1 MKAIWKLFV
10 GDVKRLTSNVVSV
23 IIVIGLT
30 VLPALFTWFNV
41 AASWD
46 PFSNTGNLKFAV
58 ANVDA
63 GYKSDLIPVKINVG
77 DQVVNTLRAN
87 SQLDWTFTSK
97 EEAIDGTKSGK
108 YYAAVIIPKDFSKR
122 MMTFFSKD
130 SKHAELTY
138 YNNEKKNA
146 LAPKVTGQG
155 ADTVSAEINE
165 MFSKTLTET
174 ALDLATQLSDQLD
187 KPEAKNQLQ
196 QFSSNISDF
205 AAGLTQTASSLK
217 TFSSLTGSAQTLLD
231 SSGTLIQQA
240 ASSAKT
246 AGKQLKSASG
256 SVTDLS
262 GALNTSTE
270 ALSTAIKQSGESF
283 AAVGDEV
290 DSLFANVSTQAGD
303 TATALRN
310 QASNVTNQT
319 AQYQHIVDDLQ
330 KTHDDLQNKLDTDT
344 SLTDLE
350 KKTLTAIIG
359 KFEASISK
367 LNNAI
372 DMQKTLAA
380 TLTDAA
386 QHIDDGI
393 SDSKESQAAI
403 KDLATQAKASINA
416 VHSDF
421 DTNLKPQLNE
431 IGSSV
436 NTASSALNA
445 SAANLKSAL
454 GDLNKTTS
462 SADKQLTTIREV
474 LDSTADSLTTAGN
487 KLSTFNAT
495 LSDAL
500 NSGDMSMVKDVLG
513 KNTDSLATTLA
524 APVKVKR
531 TAVFPVKNFGSQ
543 LAPLYTFVTLWVGSL
558 LMAVTLKTSVSR
570 KTRMALGNPK
580 PHQLFFGHYLVFAVI
595 ALMQATFSLGG
606 SLLFMHVQAVHPW
619 LFMVSGWI
627 SALIHSFFA
636 YTMVASFG
644 NVGKAIGVLFLIMQI
659 SGSNGAYPLAVMPRI
674 ISDISPFLPVTHS
687 VTAMRAAIAGIY
699 NNDFWTSIGALALFI
714 PPLLLIGLLL
724 RIPMMKFNKWYIA
737 KVESTKVIM

>member
-270 ALSTAIKQSGESF
+270 ALSTAIKQSGDSF

-310 QASNVTNQT
+310 QASNVTNQA

-543 LAPLYTFVTLWVGSL
+543 LA
-558 LMAVTLKTSVSR
+558 
-570 KTRMALGNPK
+570 RMALGNPK

-627 SALIHSFFA
+627 SALIYSFFA

-659 SGSNGAYPLAVMPRI
+659 SGSNGAYPLSVMPRI

>member
-1 MKAIWKLFV
+1 MKAIWKLFA

-23 IIVIGLT
+23 IIVVGLT

-63 GYKSDLIPVKINVG
+63 GYKSDLIPVRINVG

-87 SQLDWTFTSK
+87 SQLDWTFTTK

-108 YYAAVIIPKDFSKR
+108 YYAAVIIPKNFSKR

-205 AAGLTQTASSLK
+205 AAGLTQTASSLA

-231 SSGTLIQQA
+231 SSGSLIRQA
-240 ASSAKT
+240 TSSAKT
-246 AGKQLKSASG
+246 AGKQLKSAAG
-256 SVTDLS
+256 SIADLS
-262 GALNTSTE
+262 DALDTSTE
-270 ALSTAIKQSGESF
+270 ALGTAIKQSGDSF
-283 AAVGDEV
+283 AAVGDSV
-290 DSLFANVSTQAGD
+290 DSLLTDVSTQAGD

-310 QASNVTNQT
+310 QATNVTNQA
-319 AQYQHIVDDLQ
+319 AQYQQIVDSLQ
-330 KTHDDLQNKLDTDT
+330 NTHDNLQNKLDTDT

-350 KKTLTAIIG
+350 KKTLTAAIG
-359 KFEASISK
+359 KFEAAISK
-367 LNNAI
+367 LSNAI
-372 DMQKTLAA
+372 DTQETLAT

-386 QHIDDGI
+386 QHIDDGV
-393 SDSKESQAAI
+393 SDSKESRTAI
-403 KDLATQAKASINA
+403 KDLATQAKAAIDA
-416 VHSDF
+416 VHTDF

-436 NTASSALNA
+436 STASNALNA
-445 SAANLKSAL
+445 SAANLKNAL

-474 LDSTADSLTTAGN
+474 LDSTANSLTTAGN
-487 KLSTFNAT
+487 KLSAFNAT

-543 LAPLYTFVTLWVGSL
+543 LAPLYTFVTLWVGAL
-558 LMAVTLKTSVSR
+558 LMSVTLKTSVSR
-570 KTRMALGNPK
+570 KTRMALGDPK

-606 SLLFMHVQAVHPW
+606 SLLFMHVQAVHPL

-627 SALIHSFFA
+627 SALVYSFFT
-636 YTMVASFG
+636 YTMVSSFG

-674 ISDISPFLPVTHS
+674 ISAISPFLPVTHS
-687 VTAMRAAIAGIY
+687 ITAMRAAIAGVY
-699 NNDFWTSIGALALFI
+699 DNDFWTSIGALALFI

>member
-270 ALSTAIKQSGESF
+270 ALSTAIKQSGDSF

-310 QASNVTNQT
+310 QASNVTNQA

-454 GDLNKTTS
+454 GDLNKTKIGR
-462 SADKQLTTIREV
+462 A
-474 LDSTADSLTTAGN
+474 
-487 KLSTFNAT
+487 
-495 LSDAL
+495 
-500 NSGDMSMVKDVLG
+500 
-513 KNTDSLATTLA
+513 
-524 APVKVKR
+524 
-531 TAVFPVKNFGSQ
+531 
-543 LAPLYTFVTLWVGSL
+543 
-558 LMAVTLKTSVSR
+558 
-570 KTRMALGNPK
+570 
-580 PHQLFFGHYLVFAVI
+580 
-595 ALMQATFSLGG
+595 
-606 SLLFMHVQAVHPW
+606 HV
-619 LFMVSGWI
+619 
-627 SALIHSFFA
+627 
-636 YTMVASFG
+636 
-644 NVGKAIGVLFLIMQI
+644 
-659 SGSNGAYPLAVMPRI
+659 
-674 ISDISPFLPVTHS
+674 
-687 VTAMRAAIAGIY
+687 
-699 NNDFWTSIGALALFI
+699 
-714 PPLLLIGLLL
+714 
-724 RIPMMKFNKWYIA
+724 
-737 KVESTKVIM
+737 

>member
-1 MKAIWKLFV
+1 M
-10 GDVKRLTSNVVSV
+10 
-23 IIVIGLT
+23 
-30 VLPALFTWFNV
+30 
-41 AASWD
+41 
-46 PFSNTGNLKFAV
+46 
-58 ANVDA
+58 
-63 GYKSDLIPVKINVG
+63 
-77 DQVVNTLRAN
+77 
-87 SQLDWTFTSK
+87 
-97 EEAIDGTKSGK
+97 
-108 YYAAVIIPKDFSKR
+108 
-122 MMTFFSKD
+122 
-130 SKHAELTY
+130 
-138 YNNEKKNA
+138 
-146 LAPKVTGQG
+146 
-155 ADTVSAEINE
+155 
-165 MFSKTLTET
+165 
-174 ALDLATQLSDQLD
+174 
-187 KPEAKNQLQ
+187 
-196 QFSSNISDF
+196 
-205 AAGLTQTASSLK
+205 
-217 TFSSLTGSAQTLLD
+217 
-231 SSGTLIQQA
+231 
-240 ASSAKT
+240 
-246 AGKQLKSASG
+246 
-256 SVTDLS
+256 TDLS

-270 ALSTAIKQSGESF
+270 ALSTAIKQSGDSF

-310 QASNVTNQT
+310 QASNVTNQA

-543 LAPLYTFVTLWVGSL
+543 LAPC
-558 LMAVTLKTSVSR
+558 
-570 KTRMALGNPK
+570 
-580 PHQLFFGHYLVFAVI
+580 
-595 ALMQATFSLGG
+595 
-606 SLLFMHVQAVHPW
+606 
-619 LFMVSGWI
+619 
-627 SALIHSFFA
+627 
-636 YTMVASFG
+636 
-644 NVGKAIGVLFLIMQI
+644 
-659 SGSNGAYPLAVMPRI
+659 
-674 ISDISPFLPVTHS
+674 THS
-687 VTAMRAAIAGIY
+687 
-699 NNDFWTSIGALALFI
+699 
-714 PPLLLIGLLL
+714 
-724 RIPMMKFNKWYIA
+724 
-737 KVESTKVIM
+737 